1 MEFYLF
7 RTQVKLRMKRL
18 LIVLCLILNLSYL
31 FAQVHTI
38 SGFVEDAS
46 SGEKLINANI
56 YDSKTLKGTISN
68 NYGFYSLTLPEG
80 EIELIYSFVGY
91 TPIKKEINLDNNL
104 KIDISL
110 ESSIELQE
118 VTVTSNSL
126 QSKVKSTQMSRI
138 EIPVETIKNLPVLL
152 GEVDII
158 KTIQLLPGVQS
169 GSEGAS
175 GLYVRGGGPDQNLV
189 LLDGVPVYNVNHL
202 FGFFS
207 VFNADAINTV
217 SLTKGGFPARY
228 GGRLSS
234 VLDIR
239 MKEGNTKE
247 IKGEGS
253 IGIISSKLAIEGPI
267 VKDKTSFIV
276 SGRRTY
282 IDILSYPIQYF
293 IAKSED
299 IDKLRAGYYFYDVN
313 AKINHKFSDKSRL
326 YLS

>member
-1 MEFYLF
+1 M
-7 RTQVKLRMKRL
+7 
-18 LIVLCLILNLSYL
+18 SYL

-56 YDSKTLKGTISN
+56 YDSKTLNGTISN

-91 TPIKKEINLDNNL
+91 APIKKQINLVKDTIIN
-104 KIDISL
+104 IPL
-110 ESSIELQE
+110 EPSVEIQE
-118 VTVTSNSL
+118 VTVTSNSV
-126 QSKVKSTQMSRI
+126 QSKVRSTQMSRI

-207 VFNADAINTV
+207 VFNADVNSKT
-217 SLTKGGFPARY
+217 GFC
-228 GGRLSS
+228 
-234 VLDIR
+234 
-239 MKEGNTKE
+239 
-247 IKGEGS
+247 
-253 IGIISSKLAIEGPI
+253 
-267 VKDKTSFIV
+267 
-276 SGRRTY
+276 SGC
-282 IDILSYPIQYF
+282 F
-293 IAKSED
+293 
-299 IDKLRAGYYFYDVN
+299 F
-313 AKINHKFSDKSRL
+313 
-326 YLS
+326 